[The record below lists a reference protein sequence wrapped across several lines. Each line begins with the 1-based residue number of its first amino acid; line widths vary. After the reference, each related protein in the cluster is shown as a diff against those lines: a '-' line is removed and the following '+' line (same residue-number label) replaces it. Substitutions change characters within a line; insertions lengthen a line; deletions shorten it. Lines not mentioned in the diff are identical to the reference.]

1 MPAESEAQRRA
12 AGAALSAKRKG
23 SPSNLKGASKD
34 MYEDMSE
41 DDLEDFASKSNEDSL
56 IKSIDDYIEKWG
68 EGGYEDYGGYYY
80 SPPPTP
86 PAPAAPQPTAT
97 VTNSSPSDP
106 PGASYTAPVSQSNA
120 SPPSVNTGGDP
131 YPVSTSSSSSTSSV
145 DPAPEAS
152 YDSGGENNNPSSS
165 TSTSVSSETSTS
177 SNPSYSSSDASNYS
191 WDVDPGIEPVSTA
204 SSGANIPTGGQEI
217 NDGSSYS
224 SGASSAG
231 VSTGSA
237 DPVDTGEIG
246 EWDNYAEG
254 VAQGTSNSNFT
265 SPTGAADTTNDS
277 NPLSG
282 TTGSFGIEPNDY
294 NSGTNQT
301 VVPSGP
307 GTTGNEGQTSTTAA
321 FDPNVDNDSDQAVDA
336 VTTREGDSRMG
347 MDEGWDD
354 VNNPNFG
361 GDWQNQPINTGGDG
375 DNNLVKPSDPTSYMG
390 DPTYPGGEPV
400 VPPGTPPGGGGGG
413 DNNKGGGGG
422 GGKDDGQDDDG
433 SKWWDFIPGAA
444 GWITDKVGS
453 GWEDIGEA
461 EWIKWAQSV
470 GPDVYDHVT
479 SGFASYEHPT
489 TGQKASNIG
498 MGVGTESQSAQESRN
513 KNVSSSGLLDAAD
526 SFGGSSFD
534 SSTSSSITTAAGSQE
549 GDDYSYY
556 LANSEKTSD
565 DAENV
570 SIREISRY
578 LERYG

>member
-41 DDLEDFASKSNEDSL
+41 DDLEDFASKNNEDSL

-68 EGGYEDYGGYYY
+68 EGGYEDWGGYYY
-80 SPPPTP
+80 NPPSVQ

-106 PGASYTAPVSQSNA
+106 PGASYTAPVAQSNA
-120 SPPSVNTGGDP
+120 SPPTVNTGGDP
-131 YPVSTSSSSSTSSV
+131 YPAASSSSSSSSSV

-152 YDSGGENNNPSSS
+152 YDSGGENNNPSSI

-231 VSTGSA
+231 VSTGSV
-237 DPVDTGEIG
+237 DPVDTGEMG
-246 EWDNYAEG
+246 EGDNYAEG

-347 MDEGWDD
+347 MDEGWEDPY
-354 VNNPNFG
+354 NPVYG
-361 GDWQNQPINTGGDG
+361 GNWQNQPINTGGDG

-453 GWEDIGEA
+453 GWEHISDRD
-461 EWIKWAQSV
+461 WVNWAQKV
-470 GPDVYDHVT
+470 PGDVYDHVVG
-479 SGFASYEHPT
+479 GFAHLEVDGTNY
-489 TGQKASNIG
+489 K
-498 MGVGTESQSAQESRN
+498 GVEGEGFKGTYTRDELSSAPAY
-513 KNVSSSGLLDAAD
+513 SGTNW
-526 SFGGSSFD
+526 GD
-534 SSTSSSITTAAGSQE
+534 SSTSSSIKTAAGSQAE
-549 GDDYSYY
+549 DDYSYY